1 MAGQRGGEAGQK
13 AERQQGG
20 GSEWRVGLGQRA
32 EGRRAGSD
40 GREGHMGAEGRG
52 QIIQML
58 VTLGGC
64 IAPGEVPCQHNT
76 RDALGKPSMQTP
88 WRKIM

>member
-1 MAGQRGGEAGQK
+1 MPSVHGAMAGHEAVRPAMAGQRGGEAGQK

-40 GREGHMGAEGRG
+40 GREGHMGAEGR
-52 QIIQML
+52 
-58 VTLGGC
+58 
-64 IAPGEVPCQHNT
+64 
-76 RDALGKPSMQTP
+76 
-88 WRKIM
+88 